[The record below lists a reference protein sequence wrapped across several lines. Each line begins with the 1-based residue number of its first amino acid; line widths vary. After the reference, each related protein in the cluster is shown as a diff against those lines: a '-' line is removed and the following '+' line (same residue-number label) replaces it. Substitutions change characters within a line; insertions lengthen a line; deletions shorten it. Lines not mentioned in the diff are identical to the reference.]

1 MDTNTTPGDEEDDME
16 SISRWRPNT
25 GTILGLIA
33 IAIAVVG
40 TANAAPSKVVIR
52 KGDIA
57 PGAVTAKSIAR
68 GAVTAAKLRKGS
80 VTAPKIAEGAV
91 GAQAIAGGAVTS
103 AAIAPG
109 SVYGGALGT
118 ETIVVKPITDLD
130 KIAHNGEWTGSDT
143 EVALCGAGE
152 ALLGS
157 GFAFATPSNG
167 EAIWTQALPVV
178 NGETKGVGGRFVSD
192 AGGTASAEVAAIC
205 LR

>member
-1 MDTNTTPGDEEDDME
+1 MDITPGDEEDEMQ
-16 SISRWRPNT
+16 RVKAWRPNS
-25 GTILGLIA
+25 GTVLGLIA

-40 TANAAPSKVVIR
+40 TANAAPTKVIVH

-57 PGAVTAKSIAR
+57 PGAVTAKSIRR
-68 GAVTAAKLRKGS
+68 GAVTAAKLQKGS
-80 VTAPKIAEGAV
+80 VTAPKISAGAV
-91 GAQAIAGGAVTS
+91 TPQAIAGGAVTS

-109 SVYGGALGT
+109 SVYGGALGA
-118 ETIVVKPITDLD
+118 ETIVVKPIIDLD

-157 GFAFATPSNG
+157 GFAFTTPSNG

-178 NGETKGVGGRFVSD
+178 NGETKGVAGRFVSD
-192 AGGTASAEVAAIC
+192 AGGTVPAEIAAIC
-205 LR
+205 LK